1 MTAAPS
7 SVPLDPEGAPTSVPL
22 DPEGEQEGPD
32 SPGLNLLGPFEAVN
46 TIFGFVTS
54 TDILLAPVH
63 IINDLSES
71 QPEELE
77 MG

>member
-22 DPEGEQEGPD
+22 DPEGEPEQD
-32 SPGLNLLGPFEAVN
+32 TPGLNLLAPFEAVN